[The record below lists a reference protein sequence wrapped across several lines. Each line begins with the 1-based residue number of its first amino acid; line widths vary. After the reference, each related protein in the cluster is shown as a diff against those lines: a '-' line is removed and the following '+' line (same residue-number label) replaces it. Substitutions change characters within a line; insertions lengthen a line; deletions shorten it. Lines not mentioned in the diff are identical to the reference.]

1 MDNSL
6 FSKYQKVIKADGD
19 KKQIVIDLIE
29 KQSGLKLKVE
39 EISIKKKEISLFVS
53 SAKKAKLHQSEIK
66 KALSEA
72 GYILSF

>member
-39 EISIKKKEISLFVS
+39 EISLFVS